1 MALVVDAVP
10 LFLDHVWR
18 QLKPV
23 RDALLAVG
31 FLYTVKKVAV
41 VTKDACV
48 GLKVFGASRIFH
60 DADFPTRYGAKWA
73 GEKHRKVVTSGFAMI
88 SRRNVRNR
96 VEEYFIYVH
105 N

>member
-31 FLYTVKKVAV
+31 FLYTVKKVVV

-73 GEKHRKVVTSGFAMI
+73 GEKHSSRDKISVCHDFRKKC
-88 SRRNVRNR
+88 
-96 VEEYFIYVH
+96 
-105 N
+105 